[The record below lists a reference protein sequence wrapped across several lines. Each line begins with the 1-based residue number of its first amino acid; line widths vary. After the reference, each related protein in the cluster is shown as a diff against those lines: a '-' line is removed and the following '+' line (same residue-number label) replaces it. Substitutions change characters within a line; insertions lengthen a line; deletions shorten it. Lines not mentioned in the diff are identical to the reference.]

1 MCKYI
6 DSCDFVCM
14 KTYHEISDLS
24 SVNHPNCTVGTKP
37 EVLVSY
43 ILVFVSWEWN
53 AFLPF

>member
-43 ILVFVSWEWN
+43 ILVFVS
-53 AFLPF
+53 